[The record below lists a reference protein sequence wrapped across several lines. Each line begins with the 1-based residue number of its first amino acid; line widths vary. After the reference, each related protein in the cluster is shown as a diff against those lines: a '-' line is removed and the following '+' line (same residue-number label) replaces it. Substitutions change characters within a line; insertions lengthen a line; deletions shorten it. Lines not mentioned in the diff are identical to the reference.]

1 MNSQRIKDKIRS
13 LVKENN
19 INFNI
24 LLRQYMY
31 ERFIERLSVSKYK
44 FNFILKGGYYL
55 SLLFG
60 LGNRSTMDIDMA
72 LKSRKLS
79 KENLLHPSLIKL
91 ENVNYTNMGVDSG
104 YNKEKIQF
112 KVTVSSSEIIDKDLQ
127 DSFGDRINYNL
138 RKSLAYTFNS
148 ENLTNELYNP
158 VFSNHYVFTT
168 ANVKWI
174 N

>member
-1 MNSQRIKDKIRS
+1 MDCKGQSSAEFLLLMGFFIAL
-13 LVKENN
+13 LV
-19 INFNI
+19 
-24 LLRQYMY
+24 
-31 ERFIERLSVSKYK
+31 VSSI
-44 FNFILKGGYYL
+44 FILEEDELNKAMIAARNGVNEGII
-55 SLLFG
+55 
-60 LGNRSTMDIDMA
+60 IDSA
-72 LKSRKLS
+72 AVYPDDVYREYELS

-138 RKSLAYTFNS
+138 RKALAYTFNS

>member
-55 SLLFG
+55 STLFG
-60 LGNRSTMDIDMA
+60 LENRSTMDIDVAVRSVDFTESKMVKIINEI
-72 LKSRKLS
+72 LKINLNDNVVIVLDKIEKIRE
-79 KENLLHPSLIKL
+79 EN
-91 ENVNYTNMGVDSG
+91 EYSG
-104 YNKEKIQF
+104 Y
-112 KVTVSSSEIIDKDLQ
+112 
-127 DSFGDRINYNL
+127 R
-138 RKSLAYTFNS
+138 
-148 ENLTNELYNP
+148 
-158 VFSNHYVFTT
+158 FTLVCKLD
-168 ANVKWI
+168 NI
-174 N
+174 R

>member
-1 MNSQRIKDKIRS
+1 
-13 LVKENN
+13 
-19 INFNI
+19 
-24 LLRQYMY
+24 
-31 ERFIERLSVSKYK
+31 
-44 FNFILKGGYYL
+44 
-55 SLLFG
+55 
-60 LGNRSTMDIDMA
+60 
-72 LKSRKLS
+72 
-79 KENLLHPSLIKL
+79 
-91 ENVNYTNMGVDSG
+91 MGVDSG

-112 KVTVSSSEIIDKDLQ
+112 KVTVSSNEIIDKDLQ

-138 RKSLAYTFNS
+138 RKALAYTFNS